1 MAILPAG
8 SDIRRI
14 SDPSDSGSGIEF
26 DPWVST
32 VPDPI

>member
-8 SDIRRI
+8 SDIRWI
-14 SDPSDSGSGIEF
+14 SDPSDSGSGIKF

-32 VPDPI
+32 VPDP